1 MSALQVCGLAWAA
14 AGRLIVSGID
24 LTVAPGRVTGIV
36 GPNGSGKTTVLHL
49 IAGLRAPA
57 GGQVILDGEDVLEL
71 SPRERARRI
80 ALVEQKADTNL
91 DLTAREVVALGR
103 YARRPRWGRRPDRED
118 AVDRALQLAD
128 AAGLADR
135 SWGTMSGGEQQ
146 RVHLARALAQEP
158 QVLLLDEPTNHLDLA
173 HQIGL
178 LQLVRSLDCTT
189 LVVLHDLD
197 LAAASCDELVVMDA
211 GSVVA
216 CGSTAEVLVPGLLED
231 VFGVRTS
238 VRHEERL
245 RVLWHGLAESS
256 PRRDAG

>member
-1 MSALQVCGLAWAA
+1 MGVLQVQDLAWRA
-14 AGRLIVSGID
+14 AGRLIVSGVD

-49 IAGLRAPA
+49 IAGLRIPA
-57 GGQVILDGEDVLEL
+57 RGRVLLGGEDVLAL

-80 ALVEQKADTNL
+80 ALVEQKAGTNL

-103 YARRPRWGRRPDRED
+103 HARRPRWGRPDRDD
-118 AVDRALQLAD
+118 AVDRALQMAD

-135 SWGTMSGGEQQ
+135 SWATMSGGEQQ

-211 GSVVA
+211 GRVVA
-216 CGSTAEVLVPGLLED
+216 SGSTAEVLAPGLLED
-231 VFGVRTS
+231 VFAVRTS